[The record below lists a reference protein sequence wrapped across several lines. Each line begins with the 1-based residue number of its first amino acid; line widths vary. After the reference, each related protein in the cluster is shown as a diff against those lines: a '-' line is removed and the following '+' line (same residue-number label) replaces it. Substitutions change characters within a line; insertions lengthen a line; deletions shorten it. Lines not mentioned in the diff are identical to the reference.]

1 MQNKQFIKQ
10 SVRFKTIFFVRGFL
24 ESNPP
29 PILTNS
35 DSLFSRKLR
44 QTVEKFLI
52 KKSHVEISIWS
63 TGANCD
69 SLSLINLGDVLKA
82 IVGS

>member
-1 MQNKQFIKQ
+1 MR
-10 SVRFKTIFFVRGFL
+10 VL

-29 PILTNS
+29 PNLTES

-44 QTVEKFLI
+44 QTVEKFLVQQ
-52 KKSHVEISIWS
+52 SHVEISIYS

-69 SLSLINLGDVLKA
+69 SLSMINLGDVLKA
-82 IVGS
+82 IVAKKLN